1 MRVKID
7 IDTFVKTLRTS
18 LLNAVRDLIACLPKI
33 VQITL

>member
-7 IDTFVKTLRTS
+7 IDTFAKTQRTF